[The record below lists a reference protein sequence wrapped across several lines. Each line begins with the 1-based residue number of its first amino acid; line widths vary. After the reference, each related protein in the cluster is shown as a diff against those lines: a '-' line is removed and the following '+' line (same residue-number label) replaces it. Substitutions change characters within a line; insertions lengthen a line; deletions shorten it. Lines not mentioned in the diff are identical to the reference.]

1 MTTKRRYPWQIKPDT
16 GISQPAVV
24 KAPAIVAQVSRV
36 CLSGH
41 EAAAALGVSFGTLE
55 TWRRARSGP
64 PSFTAP
70 DGRRRLYPV
79 DLLVDWARER
89 AEEAA
94 DNRLNLSQQ
103 R

>member
-70 DGRRRLYPV
+70 DGDCTPWTYWSTGHASEPRRRRTT
-79 DLLVDWARER
+79 A
-89 AEEAA
+89 
-94 DNRLNLSQQ
+94 
-103 R
+103 